1 MSQDPDVAAY
11 QSSNAIVISYVFKY
25 NNQKFKEFNEISLK
39 FKDGSI
45 KPANELEV
53 EAKKYTEAM
62 ESASVKLGILLK
74 RYPETVNNEKISSYL
89 HGPRM
94 NPTPKEVLAIRNT
107 NE

>member
-1 MSQDPDVAAY
+1 MKILKLTAIFIHFFLIAACLSNEIRSTDEVKLLMSQDPDVAAY

-62 ESASVKLGILLK
+62 E
-74 RYPETVNNEKISSYL
+74 
-89 HGPRM
+89 
-94 NPTPKEVLAIRNT
+94 
-107 NE
+107 